1 MCTELLLAI
10 LYFFTI
16 FCVNFF
22 LFKVLKNYFENLLYL
37 QKIKKILTSF
47 SSKKELNLI
56 TLLHLFSKKD
66 LKTRNNLKKLNSL
79 FEIQDPLIIG
89 NIYRNLLQ
97 NKGNTTVNRISENFY
112 FQLLENQ
119 YLSRNI
125 NLK

>member
-10 LYFFTI
+10 LYFITI
-16 FCVNFF
+16 FFVNFF

-37 QKIKKILTSF
+37 QKIKRIMTSF
-47 SSKKELNLI
+47 SSKKELTLI

-66 LKTRNNLKKLNSL
+66 LKTRTNLKKLNSFL
-79 FEIQDPLIIG
+79 EIQDPLIIG

-97 NKGNTTVNRISENFY
+97 NKGNLSVNRISENFY

-125 NLK
+125 SLK

>member
-16 FCVNFF
+16 FLVNFF

-47 SSKKELNLI
+47 SSKKELTLI

-66 LKTRNNLKKLNSL
+66 LKTRNNLKKLNSF

-97 NKGNTTVNRISENFY
+97 NKGNPTVNRISENFY

-125 NLK
+125 SLK